1 MKVSMKGDY
10 GIRALM
16 DLALHYGQ
24 GPIQSADIAQRQY
37 IPEPYLDQLLTTL
50 RKAGFIR
57 SRRGPQ
63 GGHTL
68 ARDPKDIP
76 LSEVISALE
85 GSVAA
90 VGCLDG
96 SVDCALT
103 GTCSQQ
109 EVWDLITRNTR
120 TVLETT
126 TIGDLVQRQQQINQT
141 RVMYY
146 I

>member
-10 GIRALM
+10 GVRALV
-16 DLALHYGQ
+16 DLALHYGE
-24 GPIQSADIAQRQY
+24 GPVQSAEIAQRQH

-63 GGHTL
+63 GGHAL
-68 ARDPKDIP
+68 ARPPKEITFA
-76 LSEVISALE
+76 EVISVLE
-85 GSVAA
+85 GSLAA

-96 SVDCALT
+96 SIDCALT
-103 GTCSQQ
+103 GACGQQ
-109 EVWDLITRNTR
+109 EIWNEITMATR
-120 TVLETT
+120 RMLEATS
-126 TIGDLVQRQQQINQT
+126 IGDLADRHERLQNS

>member
-10 GIRALM
+10 GVRALI
-16 DLALHYGQ
+16 DLGLHYGE
-24 GPIQSADIAQRQY
+24 GTIQSAEIAQRQF

-50 RKAGFIR
+50 RKAGFVR

-63 GGHTL
+63 GGHVL
-68 ARDPKDIP
+68 ARPPREIP
-76 LSEVISALE
+76 LSEVIGALE

-90 VGCLDG
+90 IGCLDG
-96 SVDCALT
+96 SLACALS
-103 GTCSQQ
+103 GSCSQQ
-109 EVWDLITRNTR
+109 EMWDVITKSARIT
-120 TVLETT
+120 LEST
-126 TIGDLVQRQQQINQT
+126 TIGDLIERQRAIQQS